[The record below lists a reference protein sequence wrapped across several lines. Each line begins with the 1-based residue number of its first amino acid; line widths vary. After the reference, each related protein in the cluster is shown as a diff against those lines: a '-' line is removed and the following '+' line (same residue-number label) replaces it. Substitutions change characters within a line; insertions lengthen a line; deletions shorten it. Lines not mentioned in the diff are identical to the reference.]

1 MIQLMISEEEREL
14 LVDLLENER
23 SDLRMEIADT
33 DRRQYREMLRN
44 RQALIRRIQ
53 QELEQAQ
60 VERVPL

>member
-1 MIQLMISEEEREL
+1 MVQIMISEEEREL
-14 LVDLLENER
+14 LADLLENEL

-60 VERVPL
+60 VE